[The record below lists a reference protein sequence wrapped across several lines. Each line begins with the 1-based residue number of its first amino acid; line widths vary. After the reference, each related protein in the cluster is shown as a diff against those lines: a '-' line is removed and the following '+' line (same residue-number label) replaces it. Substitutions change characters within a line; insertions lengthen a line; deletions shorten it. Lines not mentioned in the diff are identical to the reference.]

1 MKLDE
6 IRTVLVRKKLDAYIL
21 TRNNMF
27 TGQDILPEENRLQT
41 LTGFTGS
48 AGRLLIRPLGNSSIL
63 FVDGRYELQ
72 AAAEVPP
79 DITVNCTAK
88 GPSFTQ
94 WLQDNLPPASK
105 IGFNPWCLTIRETEH
120 LQTALPACRFV
131 PFSQIEDNRLLS
143 PETFQVFSHDIEFCG
158 ISAEEKLSQ
167 ILEDMTAR
175 RLDALLITAADSVS
189 WLTNLRSRCLPDT
202 PVLRAYVLI
211 SAGGNISLFADN
223 LDFSQISPQGLNV
236 FPLSALEKEL
246 KSCRKKRLGTDTS
259 SAPYQIKLIAE
270 KHKIGLINTP
280 DACARLKCV
289 KNPVELQGMR
299 NAHLRDGAAVTSFL
313 CWLEQHWPETDE
325 LGVVAKLH
333 EYRCRQQNFFSES
346 FDTIAGFGSNGAIV
360 HYQPRP
366 QTNRKLSSG
375 SLLLLDSGAQY
386 LDGTTDTTRTIA
398 LGTPS
403 PEQIDDYT
411 RVLQAHIALSTAIFP
426 EKTTGRALDAL
437 AREPLWRHGLDYAHG
452 TGHGVG
458 CFLNVHEGPVGISTT
473 YSDTPLQ
480 AGMITSIEPGYY
492 KAGHYGIR
500 IENLVEVIPTGRK
513 GFLAFSPLTL
523 IPYDRRLINK
533 SLLSPEELDW
543 LNHYHRHVKQSLSP
557 LLPPDER
564 QWLEQAC
571 TPL

>member
-1 MKLDE
+1 
-6 IRTVLVRKKLDAYIL
+6 
-21 TRNNMF
+21 
-27 TGQDILPEENRLQT
+27 
-41 LTGFTGS
+41 
-48 AGRLLIRPLGNSSIL
+48 
-63 FVDGRYELQ
+63 
-72 AAAEVPP
+72 
-79 DITVNCTAK
+79 
-88 GPSFTQ
+88 
-94 WLQDNLPPASK
+94 
-105 IGFNPWCLTIRETEH
+105 
-120 LQTALPACRFV
+120 
-131 PFSQIEDNRLLS
+131 
-143 PETFQVFSHDIEFCG
+143 
-158 ISAEEKLSQ
+158 
-167 ILEDMTAR
+167 
-175 RLDALLITAADSVS
+175 
-189 WLTNLRSRCLPDT
+189 
-202 PVLRAYVLI
+202 
-211 SAGGNISLFADN
+211 
-223 LDFSQISPQGLNV
+223 
-236 FPLSALEKEL
+236 
-246 KSCRKKRLGTDTS
+246 
-259 SAPYQIKLIAE
+259 
-270 KHKIGLINTP
+270 
-280 DACARLKCV
+280 
-289 KNPVELQGMR
+289 MR
-299 NAHLRDGAAVTSFL
+299 NAHLRDGATVTSFL

-500 IENLVEVIPTGRK
+500 IENLVEVIPAGRE